1 MKLNH
6 CTVEFKKKEEEK
18 SNLAAQHYGV
28 DETNIR
34 RLKKQKE
41 QLYTVQKLMLRGRTV
56 LKKSDHD
63 FGHPGPSDG
72 Q

>member
-18 SNLAAQHYGV
+18 SNLAVQQHYGV
-28 DETNIR
+28 ETNIR
-34 RLKKQKE
+34 WLKKQKE
-41 QLYTVQKLMLRGRTV
+41 QLYTVQKLMLRGRTL